1 MGEEQSNPKT
11 ANRLCFAVQ
20 AINFTCDPIAI
31 GWSGDQQRCSEI
43 IFLQLPVFLSA
54 VRDQQKFFNIKDC
67 DLAAGCF

>member
-1 MGEEQSNPKT
+1 MKSSLILKLLTDYVLPCRQ
-11 ANRLCFAVQ
+11 LILLV
-20 AINFTCDPIAI
+20 DPVAI
-31 GWSGDQQRCSEI
+31 GWSGNQQRRSEI